1 MSRFRKTSILALGI
15 FISSV
20 FLGISLP
27 AVASTQQLPSGQ
39 SIVTIPCEPS
49 PSTLYEFDLTSD
61 SVSSIGTAPISS
73 GVCIGSSVLDPNSEE
88 LITFDFQENNW
99 VPTGLIRLDPATGE
113 TLGRIN
119 LVIDEAADS
128 PDAGIVPLSGLGG
141 YLIDSISMDSLG
153 NLFVFLDD
161 HKLYYASPTQTANT
175 FELRFLINTP
185 RYALASASD
194 PTDPGS
200 IYALFQDNSGG
211 NDRFYKF
218 SISYAGSIP
227 QSATMGSAISSQC
240 DYSCWAI
247 SFDESGVAWIQKSRT
262 DNANQPVYEIFTTS
276 FENSNPSYTFQ
287 AALPWEFYSLTV
299 VPTAVLTASNSAAV
313 PAAIPALANTGTNSA
328 LLALAGLITSSA
340 GIALALLVRLRLFKI
355 Q

>member
-1 MSRFRKTSILALGI
+1 MSRLRKSSILALGI
-15 FISSV
+15 FTSTV
-20 FLGISLP
+20 FLGISFP
-27 AVASTQQLPSGQ
+27 AVASTQQLPTGQ
-39 SIVTIPCEPS
+39 SIVTIPCQPS
-49 PSTLYEFDLTSD
+49 PSTLYEFNLASD
-61 SVSSIGTAPISS
+61 SVASIGTAPISS
-73 GVCIGSSVLDPNSEE
+73 GVCFGSSVLDPNSEE
-88 LITFDFQENNW
+88 LITFDFQENSW
-99 VPTGLIRLDPATGE
+99 LPVGLIRLDPATGA

-175 FELRFLINTP
+175 FELRFLANTP

-211 NDRFYKF
+211 TDRFYKF
-218 SISYAGSIP
+218 SITYVGSIP
-227 QSATMGSAISSQC
+227 QSATMGSAMSSPC

-247 SFDESGVAWIQKSRT
+247 SFDDSGVAWIQKSRT
-262 DNANQPVYEIFTTS
+262 DNANQPVYEIYTTS
-276 FENSNPSYTFQ
+276 FGSSTPTYTFQ

-299 VPTAVLTASNSAAV
+299 VPTSALTASNTSTA
-313 PAAIPALANTGTNSA
+313 PSTDPALANTGSYSV
-328 LLALAGLITSSA
+328 LLMGLGLAALAI
-340 GIALALLVRLRLFKI
+340 GIVLSLHVTFRRFKT

>member
-1 MSRFRKTSILALGI
+1 MSYLKKSLVVALG
-15 FISSV
+15 FSLTSV
-20 FLGISLP
+20 FIGISLP
-27 AVASTQQLPSGQ
+27 AVASTQQLPTGQ
-39 SIVTIPCEPS
+39 SIVSVPCEPS
-49 PSTLYEFDLTSD
+49 PSTLYEFDTSSD
-61 SVSSIGTAPISS
+61 SVSPIGSVAIGS
-73 GVCIGSSVLDPNSEE
+73 GVCIGSSVLNPNTGE

-99 VPTGLIRLDPATGE
+99 LPVGLIRLDPATGA

-119 LVIDEAADS
+119 LVVDEAADN
-128 PDAGIVPLSGLGG
+128 PDAGIVPLSGQGG

-200 IYALFQDNSGG
+200 IYALFQDNNPG

-218 SISYAGSIP
+218 SITYAGNIP

-240 DYSCWAI
+240 DYSCFAI

-276 FENSNPSYTFQ
+276 FESSSPTYTFQ

-299 VPTAVLTASNSAAV
+299 VPSSVLTASNSTSAPTV
-313 PAAIPALANTGTNSA
+313 SPALANTGLNSQ
-328 LLALAGLITSSA
+328 LFMGAGLVFLAI
-340 GIALALLVRLRLFKI
+340 GIALILFVRLRLFKI